1 METISLN
8 GNINNFQAPDT
19 QDNVLSEPTPMPEY
33 IPDRKT
39 ESPVASNRLFSD
51 ASEKN
56 RTTIIRK
63 LRQYAKTFPLELED
77 LFSANGKLTNLQNMT
92 MTELE
97 TLLSEVQYTIS
108 TARSANAIRSMF
120 LGSVQISESIGPY
133 MGLDLRGLAGVC
145 SKSQDVLL
153 TVDEIAI
160 KYGNFIEIDPIHR
173 LGVSMLQLIIAV
185 DQHNKTTRPI
195 TVEASTNSDNIS
207 PETKAQFSDL

>member
-8 GNINNFQAPDT
+8 GNINNFQAPDTT

-39 ESPVASNRLFSD
+39 ESPGASK
-51 ASEKN
+51 EK
-56 RTTIIRK
+56 TTIIRK
-63 LRQYAKTFPLELED
+63 LRQYVKSFPMELED

-92 MTELE
+92 MEQLE
-97 TLLSEVQYTIS
+97 MLLSEVQYTIS

-145 SKSQDVLL
+145 QKSQDVLL

-160 KYGNFIEIDPIHR
+160 KYGNFIEIDPIYR
-173 LGVSMLQLIIAV
+173 LSASMLQLIIAV

-195 TVEASTNSDNIS
+195 TVEASANSDNVS